1 MLNKQWHSVSERKA
15 ATSVDTETLDSLIAS
30 VAIYFDFP
38 IALISIAAQK
48 QWFIAKSG
56 LNVDFA
62 ALEGAF
68 CRHVLALRAPIV
80 IEDASL
86 HPDFCDHP
94 LVLAEP
100 CIRFYAGVPLM
111 VDEREVGAICLIDDK
126 PNTLSSKDLRFLES
140 LSYFISHYVH
150 LADKQK
156 CFISESDLSMIIEP
170 ADDVGVWGWK
180 ISTDRNVFNQR
191 WCDLL
196 GLALNEVENFSN
208 FWKSLVHSDDFTRL
222 NNAIRSHL
230 ANDGSA
236 LNVDYRMRH
245 GDGRW
250 IWVNTY
256 GRVVAYNIAGR
267 PLRLSC
273 ITRDISE
280 KKNAEL
286 RERKQVQ
293 LLNFMNRAQSV
304 FLHEKNIRHSCELIF
319 DEILSLAESQF
330 GLIGQIMVQGEDSK
344 ALFIHALSNISWS
357 EEANELYRAYQ
368 RGELFFNDLNNL
380 FGHVVTSG
388 NVLIANRPHYASRGT
403 PSGHPPLLR
412 FLGLPIKIG
421 NETVGMIG
429 LANKAEDYTEEDAL
443 FLQPLL
449 DTLGA
454 LFYAFEVEKSRYSAE
469 QKLRYLA
476 ETDVLTGLPN
486 RRAFIERVSGFYS
499 QKASYFTIA
508 IIDIDYFKLVNDQYG
523 HQAGDEV
530 LKEVAFRLSAF
541 LNSGDLVA
549 RMGGEEFGVCLY
561 DTEGASIL
569 EVLRESIAAEPI
581 ATSEGEVNVT
591 VSIGA
596 CQVSSQRS
604 ADRWEDDLRYADLA
618 LYRAK
623 KEGRNRVRWHMPSM
637 ATNFT

>member
-1 MLNKQWHSVSERKA
+1 M
-15 ATSVDTETLDSLIAS
+15 
-30 VAIYFDFP
+30 
-38 IALISIAAQK
+38 
-48 QWFIAKSG
+48 
-56 LNVDFA
+56 
-62 ALEGAF
+62 
-68 CRHVLALRAPIV
+68 
-80 IEDASL
+80 
-86 HPDFCDHP
+86 
-94 LVLAEP
+94 
-100 CIRFYAGVPLM
+100 
-111 VDEREVGAICLIDDK
+111 
-126 PNTLSSKDLRFLES
+126 
-140 LSYFISHYVH
+140 
-150 LADKQK
+150 
-156 CFISESDLSMIIEP
+156 
-170 ADDVGVWGWK
+170 
-180 ISTDRNVFNQR
+180 
-191 WCDLL
+191 
-196 GLALNEVENFSN
+196 
-208 FWKSLVHSDDFTRL
+208 
-222 NNAIRSHL
+222 
-230 ANDGSA
+230 
-236 LNVDYRMRH
+236 
-245 GDGRW
+245 
-250 IWVNTY
+250 
-256 GRVVAYNIAGR
+256 
-267 PLRLSC
+267 
-273 ITRDISE
+273 
-280 KKNAEL
+280 
-286 RERKQVQ
+286 Q